1 LSHHNHKVIQ
11 RVKKHWLNQPPPQF
25 NYNPATIKHLLF
37 DGTYFRHQSCFA
49 AVMDAATNAVINS
62 DYIIREN
69 YKSAYRLFQ
78 ILASHGV
85 QPATITIDGLPCV
98 LHALKAVWPAIT
110 IQRCIVHIQRQG
122 LSWLRRYPSTAAGR
136 ELRDILLTLTAVAT
150 TTDKRRFIRQ
160 FKSWEHRHGPYIRT
174 LDPHHK
180 VYSDLQRS
188 RSLINH
194 ALPDMFH
201 YLDDPHIP
209 SSTNR
214 IEGYF
219 SRVKSV
225 FNRHNGMSKSHRSQY
240 FAWYVFLKN
249 TNT

>member
-1 LSHHNHKVIQ
+1 
-11 RVKKHWLNQPPPQF
+11 
-25 NYNPATIKHLLF
+25 
-37 DGTYFRHQSCFA
+37 
-49 AVMDAATNAVINS
+49 MDAATNAVLKS

-69 YKSAYRLFQ
+69 YQSAHRLFQ
-78 ILASHGV
+78 ALASNGV

-98 LHALKAVWPAIT
+98 LRALKAVWPTIT
-110 IQRCIVHIQRQG
+110 VQRCIVHIQRQG

-136 ELRDILLTLTAVAT
+136 ELRDILLMLTAVAT
-150 TTDKRRFIRQ
+150 AADKRRFIHR
-160 FKSWEHRHGPYIRT
+160 FRSWEYRYGPYIRT
-174 LDPHHK
+174 LNPHHK

-188 RSLINH
+188 RSLIGH

-201 YLDDPHIP
+201 YLDDPNIP

-225 FNRHNGMSKSHRSQY
+225 FNRHNGMSKSHRAQY
-240 FAWYVFLKN
+240 FAWYVYLKN